1 MTSYFE
7 IDGEIIAVDT
17 IGDPLDVSETPQS
30 TLEAAMR
37 LHEREQI
44 AAELTGDP
52 NSLYYEDADLADVL
66 ETGFTPAEVGQSLG
80 RLRRATTAATWAG
93 TLALADGPLPFGDA
107 LAAGVLAGYA
117 VYELSLIYRDYRD

>member
-7 IDGEIIAVDT
+7 INGEIISCEDAED
-17 IGDPLDVSETPQS
+17 LVSAAPPNLPNS
-30 TLEAAMR
+30 VIDAAME
-37 LHEREQI
+37 LHEQEMKDMAFDEQYWPLLEE
-44 AAELTGDP
+44 AER
-52 NSLYYEDADLADVL
+52 A
-66 ETGFTPAEVGQSLG
+66 TGFTPVEVGQSLG

-117 VYELSLIYRDYRD
+117 AYELSLIYRDYRD

>member
-1 MTSYFE
+1 MSSFFE
-7 IDGEIIAVDT
+7 ISGEVIECLDEDT
-17 IGDPLDVSETPQS
+17 PFRIQSPLE
-30 TLEAAMR
+30 L
-37 LHEREQI
+37 
-44 AAELTGDP
+44 AAEEVIGSRVDRMMEIP
-52 NSLYYEDADLADVL
+52 NQREPAAS
-66 ETGFTPAEVGQSLG
+66 ETGFTPKEVVQGLG